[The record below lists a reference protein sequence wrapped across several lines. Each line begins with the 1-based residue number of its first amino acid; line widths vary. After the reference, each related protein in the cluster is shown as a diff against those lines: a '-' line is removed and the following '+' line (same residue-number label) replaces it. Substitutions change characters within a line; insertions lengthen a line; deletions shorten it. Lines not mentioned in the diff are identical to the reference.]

1 MRSQRGFTLLE
12 VLLALAI
19 MALTSFV
26 VVINIPTS
34 ANDESEQQA
43 RQLYHRVQLMQDEA
57 LLSGQEF
64 GIEVSSARD
73 KLTLLGLTQDGWQPL
88 DWPKMKS
95 DIVINDDVVLDFSLA
110 SGIWENDDRL
120 FISQSF
126 ESDDTSLFEEQPN
139 SEESSSFAPQILIMS
154 SGEITA
160 FSLRFDAKN
169 NQNSGWIVAVA
180 DNGELTLVT
189 LSEVEDE

>member
-88 DWPKMKS
+88 DWPNMKS